1 MKTRRI
7 RTKKE
12 AVYCQIDAPM
22 SEKCHDNNRFTKANQ
37 PEYAK
42 ILPQTSSEVSLL

>member
-12 AVYCQIDAPM
+12 VVYCQIDTPM
-22 SEKCHDNNRFTKANQ
+22 SEKYHDNRFTKANQ

-42 ILPQTSSEVSLL
+42 ILPQTSEVSLL